1 VVLVFFVVC
10 CRAVTNK
17 ILLAGVDCDA
27 LTKSAALAMVYPF
40 LKVVMF
46 YQLPILKKKLHQE
59 KFPFS

>member
-1 VVLVFFVVC
+1 
-10 CRAVTNK
+10 
-17 ILLAGVDCDA
+17 LAGVDCDA